1 MRYSSSTHSHIWVE
15 TVCARVVGPSAMALR
30 GHHAAW
36 LLLLTLL
43 QLSALAA
50 GRELLI
56 RPMPRLGTTCRNTLM
71 GP

>member
-1 MRYSSSTHSHIWVE
+1 
-15 TVCARVVGPSAMALR
+15 MALR
-30 GHHAAW
+30 GPHAAW
-36 LLLLTLL
+36 LLLLLTLLL
-43 QLSALAA
+43 QLLAALAA